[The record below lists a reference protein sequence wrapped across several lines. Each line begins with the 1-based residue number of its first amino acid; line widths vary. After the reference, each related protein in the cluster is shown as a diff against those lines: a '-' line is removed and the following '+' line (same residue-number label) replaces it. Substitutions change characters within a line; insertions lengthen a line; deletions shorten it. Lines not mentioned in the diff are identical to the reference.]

1 MMGIV
6 SVPLEMMKDYV
17 TSGIYE
23 SIYVIMVIVPGHKIL
38 LLIAY
43 VK

>member
-17 TSGIYE
+17 ISGIYQ

-43 VK
+43 V